1 MSDADRQQRVHELF
15 ARRVQQAFPSTE
27 EAINRVAGGQSLAI
41 YYGIDPTGPDVHLGH
56 VVQLI
61 LLKELESLG
70 HTITILIG
78 DFTARIGDPT
88 GKDVGRKA
96 LTEDEVESNA
106 ATYLDQIKKVVPDNQ
121 FRVEHNSE
129 WLSGLTMEQVLK
141 LTSMATVQQML
152 AREMFQERLKNEQPI
167 HVSEFLYPLMQGYDS
182 VAMKVDGE
190 VGGNDQIFN
199 MLVGRDLERELIG
212 KDKLVLATRLLTD
225 SGTGKKM
232 SKSEGTLIA
241 VNDSPQEIRR
251 KTLNVIGDDM
261 VRSVFG
267 LCTAMEKGE
276 IDALEKKFEG
286 DPRGFKEAL
295 SDALVALFHGKEQVA
310 PSRAPEEARPGM
322 LTDVLVAAGA
332 ADSTSVAK
340 RLIDQGAVEVN
351 DIVVKEWKHEV
362 RSGDRIQIGKG
373 RFVKITE

>member
-1 MSDADRQQRVHELF
+1 MSSEARQQQVKELF
-15 ARRVQQAFPSTE
+15 TRRVQQAFPSTE
-27 EAINRVAGGQSLAI
+27 EAIQRVAAEQPLTI

-56 VVQLI
+56 VVQLM
-61 LLKELESLG
+61 LLKDLAALG
-70 HTITILIG
+70 HSIVLLIG

-96 LTEDEVESNA
+96 LSEDEVNENA
-106 ATYLDQIKKVVPDNQ
+106 ATYLDQINLVVPGNT

-129 WLSGLTMEQVLK
+129 WLASLTMEQVLR

-152 AREMFQERLKNEQPI
+152 ARDMFQERLKNEQPI

-225 SGTGKKM
+225 GGTGKKM

-241 VNDSPQEIRR
+241 VKDSPQEIRR
-251 KTLNVIGDDM
+251 KVLNVIGDDM
-261 VRSVFG
+261 VRTVFD
-267 LCTAMEKGE
+267 LCTTLEKRE
-276 IDALEKKFEG
+276 IDELEQRFSA

-295 SDALVALFHGKEQVA
+295 SDALVELFHGAEHVA
-310 PSRAPEEARPGM
+310 PSRAPEKVAPGT
-322 LTDVLVAAGA
+322 LVDVLIASKAAE
-332 ADSTSVAK
+332 STSDAK

-351 DIVVKEWKHEV
+351 GTAVKEWKHETH
-362 RSGDRIQIGKG
+362 SGDSIQIGKG
-373 RFVKITE
+373 RFVKII